1 MSALPVYQ
9 VDFIPVER
17 RLNDRRVVLRN
28 AQLGPTKL
36 LPMRRMTCARRSD
49 DCKQER

>member
-17 RLNDRRVVLRN
+17 RLNDRRVALRN
-28 AQLGPTKL
+28 AQPGPTKV
-36 LPMRRMTCARRSD
+36 LPTRRMTYARRSE

>member
-28 AQLGPTKL
+28 AQPGTTKL
-36 LPMRRMTCARRSD
+36 HTRRLTFARRSE
-49 DCKQER
+49 DCKQGR

>member
-28 AQLGPTKL
+28 AQPGPTKL
-36 LPMRRMTCARRSD
+36 LHTRRMSCARRRE
-49 DCKQER
+49 DCKQGR